1 MNLKSKIVLFL
12 ATGGYAGKI
21 PFAPGTFGTIAGFF
35 PCFLLS
41 MISCHNTA
49 ICIIIFIIFAV
60 LVSHEAEKIIN
71 IKDPGIIVID
81 EIAGIMI
88 TMFCIP
94 FNIIFAGIGFILFR
108 FFDILKPFPIRFLDK
123 KVPGGTGIVLD
134 DLVAGIFSNII
145 LRIIYNYSVVCS

>member
-1 MNLKSKIVLFL
+1 
-12 ATGGYAGKI
+12 
-21 PFAPGTFGTIAGFF
+21 
-35 PCFLLS
+35 
-41 MISCHNTA
+41 
-49 ICIIIFIIFAV
+49 
-60 LVSHEAEKIIN
+60 
-71 IKDPGIIVID
+71 
-81 EIAGIMI
+81 MI

-145 LRIIYNYSVVCS
+145 LRTICNCSVVCS